1 MDVSQPTTSC
11 CVTLV
16 HYPLLWS
23 IALQSENGGGKQEVE
38 VALGMDLPGTQS
50 PWSSLKEGGHVTSPN
65 RVTDIL
71 MGESQGHRV
80 TPETLPSWEADWI
93 DRLGLR
99 PLFPSLP
106 FPLPSQ
112 VGSRRPTGPRA
123 DRRRAGRVSHGHRE
137 KGAHC
142 LLKPNQG
149 GWGHNA
155 GDSFARNRHAFL
167 PPTAAKGATGFDSL
181 PFHPKQMINK

>member
-1 MDVSQPTTSC
+1 MIGQAS
-11 CVTLV
+11 
-16 HYPLLWS
+16 
-23 IALQSENGGGKQEVE
+23 
-38 VALGMDLPGTQS
+38 
-50 PWSSLKEGGHVTSPN
+50 
-65 RVTDIL
+65 
-71 MGESQGHRV
+71 
-80 TPETLPSWEADWI
+80 
-93 DRLGLR
+93 GL
-99 PLFPSLP
+99 SALP

-142 LLKPNQG
+142 LRKPNQG

-167 PPTAAKGATGFDSL
+167 HQVLLKEPTGLDSL
-181 PFHPKQMINK
+181 PFHPKQMINKQTAVSSEHWSQDPGLTAGWMLSSLGRGSSSARWAGLSSCPGPMAHR